1 MIKIKLS
8 DGTEK
13 KVKEGITVF
22 ELVSEIDSK
31 LSTSCIGAIITQ
43 KDNST
48 LIDNITP
55 INFNCSIKFITNQN
69 NEAYEIIRHSCAH
82 LLAHAVSELFPY
94 AKTTIG
100 PTTHNGFYYDFDH
113 EPFSEE
119 DLKKI
124 EIKMKE
130 IAKSNL
136 EIKREEISK
145 KEALELFKDNEFKIE
160 IIKELPENEPI
171 TIYKQG
177 DWFDLCRGPHIQNT
191 RKLVGFKLDK
201 STGAYW
207 RGDSKNKQLQ
217 RIYGFAFF
225 DKKELNTYLLE
236 LEQAKK
242 RDHKKIAKDLNL
254 YMIDELVG
262 KGLPMWLPKGQILKN
277 EIEKLANEIENEENY
292 LQVSTPHLAK
302 EELFLKSG
310 HLPHYKEG
318 MYPSMEMDDGTYYL
332 KAMNCPFHHLIF
344 SHKPKSYKEL
354 PIKLAEYGT
363 CYRNELSGALSGL
376 LRVRMLSMNDAHIYC
391 TKNQIEAE
399 IKKVIL
405 MVKKYYE
412 LFKFEN
418 YYFRLSTWDSKNK
431 EKYIDEPKNWNYT
444 QKILRNI
451 LKKLKVEYTEV
462 SDEAAFYG
470 PKIDIQFKTV
480 LGREETMS
488 TIQLD
493 FAAKKKFDL
502 KYTDKNGELNNEVF
516 VIHRAP
522 LSTHERFSAFL
533 IEHYE
538 GRFPLWLNPN
548 QIKICPVSDIF
559 LKYSQKIYKKI
570 KKLDFRVELD
580 KTSDGISKKIRNAQL
595 EKYNYMIVIGEK
607 EIESKTITIRDR
619 TGKNNSNI
627 ELKEFLKSIKK
638 EREFRE

>member
-242 RDHKKIAKDLNL
+242 SSTDGKMINFIYNTIKNSFTGNLSNELAAKYPDKLVIIGRDKGDRVIMSLRSEKYHVQNMVKEVVEDLDGYGGGHEHACGANISKED
-254 YMIDELVG
+254 YPRFISR
-262 KGLPMWLPKGQILKN
+262 LK
-277 EIEKLANEIENEENY
+277 EKIENA
-292 LQVSTPHLAK
+292 S
-302 EELFLKSG
+302 
-310 HLPHYKEG
+310 
-318 MYPSMEMDDGTYYL
+318 
-332 KAMNCPFHHLIF
+332 
-344 SHKPKSYKEL
+344 
-354 PIKLAEYGT
+354 
-363 CYRNELSGALSGL
+363 
-376 LRVRMLSMNDAHIYC
+376 
-391 TKNQIEAE
+391 
-399 IKKVIL
+399 
-405 MVKKYYE
+405 
-412 LFKFEN
+412 
-418 YYFRLSTWDSKNK
+418 
-431 EKYIDEPKNWNYT
+431 
-444 QKILRNI
+444 
-451 LKKLKVEYTEV
+451 
-462 SDEAAFYG
+462 
-470 PKIDIQFKTV
+470 
-480 LGREETMS
+480 
-488 TIQLD
+488 
-493 FAAKKKFDL
+493 
-502 KYTDKNGELNNEVF
+502 
-516 VIHRAP
+516 
-522 LSTHERFSAFL
+522 
-533 IEHYE
+533 
-538 GRFPLWLNPN
+538 
-548 QIKICPVSDIF
+548 
-559 LKYSQKIYKKI
+559 
-570 KKLDFRVELD
+570 
-580 KTSDGISKKIRNAQL
+580 
-595 EKYNYMIVIGEK
+595 
-607 EIESKTITIRDR
+607 
-619 TGKNNSNI
+619 
-627 ELKEFLKSIKK
+627 
-638 EREFRE
+638 